1 MARKIV
7 LVDAS
12 PLIGLARVGG
22 LAWLRKLYPN
32 LAITRAVR
40 TEVLAGLGLPGEAEI
55 ADAIRRRRIEVLG
68 RVPATPLFERL
79 AEGEA
84 SILRAALS
92 FGPNALVIIDD
103 LAARREA
110 QRLRLPL
117 TGTAGVIVEAKR
129 AGLIK
134 RARPVFEQLMAND
147 FRLSSELVE
156 AILAELGEK

>member
-22 LAWLRKLYPN
+22 LTWLSKLYPE
-32 LAITRAVR
+32 LSITRAVR
-40 TEVLAGLGLPGEAEI
+40 TEVLTGLGLPGEAEI
-55 ADAIRRRRIEVLG
+55 ADAIRRRWIGVLA
-68 RVPATPLFERL
+68 RVSAAPPFERL
-79 AEGEA
+79 DEGEA

-92 FGPNALVIIDD
+92 SGPDALVIIDD

-110 QRLRLPL
+110 QRLGLTF
-117 TGTAGVIVEAKR
+117 TGTAGVIVEAKQ

-134 RARPVFEQLMAND
+134 RARPVFEQLIAND
-147 FRLSSELVE
+147 FRLSSELVK
-156 AILAELGEK
+156 AVLDELGEK

>member
-32 LAITRAVR
+32 LSITRQVR
-40 TEVLAGLGLPGEAEI
+40 AEALAGRGLPGETEI
-55 ADAIRRRRIEVLG
+55 AAAIRRRWIKVLT
-68 RVPATPLFERL
+68 RLPAAPPFERL
-79 AEGEA
+79 DEGEA

-92 FGPNALVIIDD
+92 FGHNALVVIDD

-110 QRLRLPL
+110 QRLGLTF

-134 RARPVFEQLMAND
+134 RARPVFERLIAND

-156 AILAELGEK
+156 AVLDELGER